1 MKDRFYFA
9 CMRDNV
15 GSNVSF
21 HCKDGKG
28 YSTDISR
35 AHVYTREEA
44 QQAWEFGREFEV
56 PLSADHVDAVAVL
69 HVDHQYVAGESEISA
84 ECDKYVAYEK
94 GVWNG
99 NDLRFF
105 TSLRPSFDY
114 SQARVFTLEE
124 VTGLDHDEDV
134 IFIPKAEA
142 DKVARATLFTGDVNR
157 RTMTQ
162 GAGLKQPRR
171 ITNIKRRVDSGK
183 TRVNCPVC
191 GKISWQYNPYDFDG
205 CNDRWCS
212 AYEFK
217 Y

>member
-28 YSTDISR
+28 YSTGISR

-44 QQAWEFGREFEV
+44 QQAWDRGREFEV

-69 HVDHQYVAGESEISA
+69 HVDHQYVSSEPEISP
-84 ECDKYVAYEK
+84 ECDEYVAFK
-94 GVWNG
+94 SGVFDG
-99 NDLRFF
+99 NNLLFAYRFGF
-105 TSLRPSFDY
+105 THDYRDVSVFNRLEAQGGMNSL
-114 SQARVFTLEE
+114 V
-124 VTGLDHDEDV
+124 
-134 IFIPKAEA
+134 FIPKAEA
-142 DKVARATLFTGDVNR
+142 DRAVRPTLPLRRVNR

-162 GAGLKQPRR
+162 GAGLKQPKR
-171 ITNIKRRVDSGK
+171 IAREKRRVDSGK
-183 TRVNCPVC
+183 TRWNCPVC

-205 CNDRWCS
+205 CNDEDCS